1 MQEIKSPKNVLLVGS
16 KRLLK
21 TAISKFKAKR
31 IKEWKGK
38 NFPLYKFSQ
47 GNTTLG
53 LSYYFY
59 GASAAAANLEDLVGA
74 GAENFIFLTLGR
86 PVNEELK
93 TGSIILP
100 TRAVRDEGTSF
111 HYLKPAK
118 QVIGN
123 TEIEKK
129 LKEEMKNESLKS
141 HLGLTWTTDSPYSKA
156 RKTKEIV
163 ESNAISMDND
173 SSALFA
179 VARYRKVNLGGIV
192 LISEQTI
199 RGRVKEKI
207 KDPLRELKIHLLTI
221 CTKTLALK
229 SFWDKLGEEK
239 ITEKKPVKKTP
250 RKALWDDKI
259 NELSMRVDD
268 ELAKA
273 NTATEDS
280 PTGEEQKD
288 EEILDALLMKKE
300 IFVTQYHRSRS
311 KYLRYKLTDTVY
323 TKISATCITMLEMIL
338 REIINAE
345 TKQEKLHKIIPYK
358 ESIISE
364 SDEAAEEIY
373 AQIAEGEE
381 PGFYREEDA
390 PPLRHVYKNR
400 AAIFLVNIPRR
411 FRYKP
416 YYKKFFTTDNR
427 MVEIN
432 HQEFLD
438 KY

>member
-1 MQEIKSPKNVLLVGS
+1 MPEIKVPKNVLLVGS

-21 TAISKFKAKR
+21 STISKFKAKR
-31 IKEWKGK
+31 VKEWKGK
-38 NFPLYKFSQ
+38 NFPLYKFTQ
-47 GNTTLG
+47 GNNTIG

-59 GASAAAANLEDLVGA
+59 GASAAAANLEDLIGA
-74 GAENFIFLTLGR
+74 GSENFVFFTLGR
-86 PVNEELK
+86 PVSEDVK
-93 TGSIILP
+93 PGAIILP
-100 TRAVRDEGTSF
+100 TRAVRDEGTSY

-129 LKEEMKNESLKS
+129 LKEELKKESLKS
-141 HLGLTWTTDSPYSKA
+141 QLGLTWTTDSPYSKV

-163 ESNAISMDND
+163 ESKALSMDND

-179 VARYRKVNLGGIV
+179 VARYRKVNLGGII
-192 LISEQTI
+192 LISEATI
-199 RGRVKEKI
+199 RGRVKAKI
-207 KDPLRELKIHLLTI
+207 KDSLRELKIHLLTI
-221 CTKTLALK
+221 CTKTLASK
-229 SFWDKLGEEK
+229 AFWDKFNEEK
-239 ITEKKPVKKTP
+239 INEKKPVKKTQ
-250 RKALWDDKI
+250 RKALWDEKI
-259 NELSMRVDD
+259 NELSMKVDD

-273 NTATEDS
+273 NV
-280 PTGEEQKD
+280 EEQKD

-311 KYLRYKLTDTVY
+311 KYLRYKLQDSTY

-338 REIINAE
+338 QEIIDAE

-364 SDEAAEEIY
+364 ADEAAEEIY
-373 AQIAEGEE
+373 AQLAEGEE
-381 PGFYREEDA
+381 PEFYSEEDA
-390 PPLRHVYKNR
+390 PPLHRVHKNR
-400 AAIFLVNIPRR
+400 AAIFLVNLPRR

-416 YYKKFFTTDNR
+416 YYKKFFTTEDR
-427 MVEIN
+427 MVEVD
-432 HQEFLD
+432 HQEFLG